1 MHATFIA
8 AGPDIRASAKDVAG
22 VRAID
27 LAPTIAYLMDIPEPQ
42 NARGK
47 VLLNIIKGGNQ
58 IYELQILDI
67 SDYHGQLTPLTE
79 AADNVSSAGAANPV
93 FPIGGSAFLKPWF
106 DAYRA
111 EAPGEIATLTAGDA
125 VGATP
130 PISAFFGDKP
140 TIEFQNLMG
149 FDFDGL
155 GNHNFD
161 RGEQYLR
168 NELIPLADF
177 DYVSSNIVD
186 DDGNTPAEWTKS
198 RVVQIAPGTPV
209 AIVGFSNPDI
219 PELTK
224 PGSLGPFHVA
234 DPLEAVNAEAARIAR
249 QRKDVAAIVAIGH
262 EGATAGT
269 LTDPTGPLIDLADG
283 VENVDVVIGD
293 HTNFQVVSER
303 PNGVLVVENLSRG
316 VRFLRVRIFIDMQG
330 GGVVYKT
337 ADFHKPW
344 NDRRHARPG
353 HPGPDRR
360 SSTPSC
366 GRSWP

>member
-1 MHATFIA
+1 M
-8 AGPDIRASAKDVAG
+8 
-22 VRAID
+22 RAID

-140 TIEFQNLMG
+140 TIEMQNLMG

-161 RGEQYLR
+161 RGAAVPPQRADPARRLR
-168 NELIPLADF
+168 LRLVQHRGRRREDA
-177 DYVSSNIVD
+177 
-186 DDGNTPAEWTKS
+186 G
-198 RVVQIAPGTPV
+198 RVVEVEGRADRARPPV
-209 AIVGFSNPDI
+209 
-219 PELTK
+219 
-224 PGSLGPFHVA
+224 
-234 DPLEAVNAEAARIAR
+234 R
-249 QRKDVAAIVAIGH
+249 
-262 EGATAGT
+262 
-269 LTDPTGPLIDLADG
+269 
-283 VENVDVVIGD
+283 
-293 HTNFQVVSER
+293 
-303 PNGVLVVENLSRG
+303 
-316 VRFLRVRIFIDMQG
+316 
-330 GGVVYKT
+330 
-337 ADFHKPW
+337 
-344 NDRRHARPG
+344 DRRLLESRHPRADEARVARAVPRG
-353 HPGPDRR
+353 RPARGGERRGGEDRQAAE
-360 SSTPSC
+360 
-366 GRSWP
+366 GRGGDRGASATKARRPAR